1 MDSKYRILM
10 TGLLNVVSVGLGL
23 GSLILPN
30 WIEQDHFGD
39 HTNQGLTVTC
49 TRYFKWYQPLGLYPS
64 IYNWYINL
72 LKKVNPTLPNP
83 IPSKVNRTK

>member
-49 TRYFKWYQPLGLYPS
+49 TR
-64 IYNWYINL
+64 
-72 LKKVNPTLPNP
+72 
-83 IPSKVNRTK
+83 